1 MSWGRRGEGDQEAHR
16 WPQQLPPTRA
26 KGGLPVKVLVLGSG
40 GREHAIVH
48 ALRRSPGVEE
58 IYAAPG
64 NPGIAQIADL
74 LAVGP
79 DDLPAL
85 ADAAADLRI
94 DLTVVGPELPLA
106 LGIADEFAQRGL
118 RLFGP
123 SQRPELR
130 GSKVFAKQFCLRTGS
145 DRRCRD
151 RRPSIE
157 AAAAARRRGF
167 PLVMK
172 ADGLAAGKGV
182 VVVRNKA
189 DLESAIDA
197 FFISRRFGDA
207 AGRVLV
213 EECLEGTEVSYM
225 VISDGTDLVPIAT
238 SHDYKRALD
247 GDQGPNTGGM
257 GAHSPALVIP
267 PGASRHILDTIVQP
281 TIRGMAEEGREYRGV
296 LYVGLMLTD
305 RGPSVL
311 EFNCRF
317 GDPETQ
323 AILLRLDDN
332 LAEVARHA
340 ADGRLDVAKL
350 SWRRE
355 AAVCVVLA
363 AAGYPGMP
371 RKGDAITGIDAAQ
384 ALSGLT
390 VYHSGTKLA
399 DGELVTA
406 GGRVLSVCALRP
418 RLAAASIAYQGSPRS
433 LRGHAL
439 PTRIGADTL
448 AALGGGSGEP
458 G

>member
-1 MSWGRRGEGDQEAHR
+1 
-16 WPQQLPPTRA
+16 
-26 KGGLPVKVLVLGSG
+26 VKVLVLGSG

-74 LAVGP
+74 LAVAP
-79 DDLPAL
+79 DDLPAV

-94 DLTVVGPELPLA
+94 DLTMVGPELPLA
-106 LGIADEFAQRGL
+106 LGVADEFARRGL

-123 SQRPELR
+123 KRAAAELEA
-130 GSKVFAKQFCLRTGS
+130 SKVFAKQFCLRRGIPTADAEIVGS
-145 DRRCRD
+145 
-151 RRPSIE
+151 STE

-182 VVVRNKA
+182 LIVRDKA
-189 DLESAIDA
+189 ELEAAIDV
-197 FFISRRFGDA
+197 FFISRKFGDA
-207 AGRVLV
+207 AHRVLV

-247 GDQGPNTGGM
+247 GDHGPNTGGM

-267 PGASRHILDTIVQP
+267 PGLSRHILDTIVQP

-296 LYVGLMLTD
+296 LYVGLMLTE

-311 EFNCRF
+311 EFNCRL
-317 GDPETQ
+317 GDPESQ

-332 LAEVARHA
+332 LAEVARCA
-340 ADGRLDVAKL
+340 ADGRLEAANL

-355 AAVCVVLA
+355 AVVCVVLA
-363 AAGYPGMP
+363 AAGYPGLP
-371 RKGDAITGIDAAQ
+371 RKGDVITGIET
-384 ALSGLT
+384 ALGLPGLA
-390 VYHSGTKLA
+390 VYHSGTKLV
-399 DGELVTA
+399 DGQLVTA
-406 GGRVLSVCALRP
+406 GGRVLSVCARAGDLTDAIS
-418 RLAAASIAYQGSPRS
+418 LAYQGVGEIRFEGMQFRS
-433 LRGHAL
+433 D
-439 PTRIGADTL
+439 IGADTL
-448 AALGGGSGEP
+448 AALAGGSGEP

>member
-1 MSWGRRGEGDQEAHR
+1 M
-16 WPQQLPPTRA
+16 
-26 KGGLPVKVLVLGSG
+26 LGSG

-74 LAVGP
+74 LAVAP
-79 DDLPAL
+79 DDLPAV

-106 LGIADEFAQRGL
+106 LGVADEFAQRGL

-123 SQRPELR
+123 NRRAAELEA
-130 GSKVFAKQFCLRTGS
+130 SKVFAKQFCLRHGIPTADAEIVGS
-145 DRRCRD
+145 
-151 RRPSIE
+151 STE

-167 PLVMK
+167 PMVMK

-182 VVVRNKA
+182 LIVRDRA
-189 DLESAIDA
+189 ELESAIDV
-197 FFISRRFGDA
+197 FFISRKFGDA
-207 AGRVLV
+207 ANRVLV

-311 EFNCRF
+311 EYNCRF

-332 LAEVARHA
+332 LAEVARCA
-340 ADGRLDVAKL
+340 ADGRLEVAML

-355 AAVCVVLA
+355 AVVCVVLA
-363 AAGYPGMP
+363 ASGYPGMP
-371 RKGDAITGIDAAQ
+371 RKGDVITGIDD
-384 ALSGLT
+384 ALALPGLA
-390 VYHSGTKLA
+390 VYHSGTKLVN
-399 DGELVTA
+399 GELVTA
-406 GGRVLSVCALRP
+406 GGRVLSVCARAGD
-418 RLAAASIAYQGSPRS
+418 LADAISLAYQGVDTIHFEGMHCR
-433 LRGHAL
+433 
-439 PTRIGADTL
+439 TDIGVDTL

>member
-1 MSWGRRGEGDQEAHR
+1 
-16 WPQQLPPTRA
+16 
-26 KGGLPVKVLVLGSG
+26 VKVLVLGSG

-74 LAVGP
+74 LAVAP
-79 DDLPAL
+79 DDLPAV

-106 LGIADEFAQRGL
+106 LGVADEFAQRGL

-123 SQRPELR
+123 NRRAAELEA
-130 GSKVFAKQFCLRTGS
+130 SKVFAKQFCLRHGIPTADAEIVGS
-145 DRRCRD
+145 
-151 RRPSIE
+151 STE

-167 PLVMK
+167 PMVMK

-182 VVVRNKA
+182 LIVRDRA
-189 DLESAIDA
+189 ELESAIDV
-197 FFISRRFGDA
+197 FFISRKFGDA
-207 AGRVLV
+207 ANRVLV

-311 EFNCRF
+311 EYNCRF

-332 LAEVARHA
+332 LAEVARCA
-340 ADGRLDVAKL
+340 ADGRLEVAML

-355 AAVCVVLA
+355 AVVCVVLA
-363 AAGYPGMP
+363 ASGYPGMP
-371 RKGDAITGIDAAQ
+371 RKGDVITGIDD
-384 ALSGLT
+384 ALALPGLD
-390 VYHSGTKLA
+390 VYHSGTKLVN
-399 DGELVTA
+399 GELVTA
-406 GGRVLSVCALRP
+406 GGRVLSVCARAGD
-418 RLAAASIAYQGSPRS
+418 LADAISLAYQGVDTIHFEGMHCR
-433 LRGHAL
+433 
-439 PTRIGADTL
+439 TDIGVDTL
-448 AALGGGSGEP
+448 AALGGGCGEP

>member
-1 MSWGRRGEGDQEAHR
+1 M
-16 WPQQLPPTRA
+16 
-26 KGGLPVKVLVLGSG
+26 KVLVLGSG

-74 LAVGP
+74 LAVAP
-79 DDLPAL
+79 DDLPAV

-106 LGIADEFAQRGL
+106 LGVADEFAQRGL

-123 SQRPELR
+123 NRRAAELEA
-130 GSKVFAKQFCLRTGS
+130 SKVFAKQFCLRHGIPTADAEIVGS
-145 DRRCRD
+145 
-151 RRPSIE
+151 STE

-167 PLVMK
+167 PMVMK

-182 VVVRNKA
+182 LIVRDRA
-189 DLESAIDA
+189 ELESAIDV
-197 FFISRRFGDA
+197 FFISRKFGDA
-207 AGRVLV
+207 ANRVLV

-311 EFNCRF
+311 EYNCRF

-332 LAEVARHA
+332 LAEVARCA
-340 ADGRLDVAKL
+340 ADGRLEVAML

-355 AAVCVVLA
+355 AVVCVVLA
-363 AAGYPGMP
+363 ASGYPGMP
-371 RKGDAITGIDAAQ
+371 RKGDVITGIDD
-384 ALSGLT
+384 ALALPGLA
-390 VYHSGTKLA
+390 VYHSGTKLVN
-399 DGELVTA
+399 GELVTA
-406 GGRVLSVCALRP
+406 GGRVLSVCARAGD
-418 RLAAASIAYQGSPRS
+418 LADAISLAYQGVDTIHFEGMHCR
-433 LRGHAL
+433 
-439 PTRIGADTL
+439 TDIGVDTL
-448 AALGGGSGEP
+448 AALGGGCGEP

>member
-1 MSWGRRGEGDQEAHR
+1 M
-16 WPQQLPPTRA
+16 
-26 KGGLPVKVLVLGSG
+26 KVLVLGSG

-74 LAVGP
+74 LAVAP
-79 DDLPAL
+79 DDLPAV

-106 LGIADEFAQRGL
+106 LGVADEFAQRGL

-123 SQRPELR
+123 NRRAAELEA
-130 GSKVFAKQFCLRTGS
+130 SKVFAKQFCLRHGIPTADAEIVGS
-145 DRRCRD
+145 
-151 RRPSIE
+151 STE

-167 PLVMK
+167 PMVMK

-182 VVVRNKA
+182 LIVRDRA
-189 DLESAIDA
+189 ELESAIDV
-197 FFISRRFGDA
+197 FFISRKFGDA
-207 AGRVLV
+207 ANRVLV

-311 EFNCRF
+311 EYNCRF

-332 LAEVARHA
+332 LAEVARGA
-340 ADGRLDVAKL
+340 ADGRLEVAML

-355 AAVCVVLA
+355 AVVCVVLA
-363 AAGYPGMP
+363 ASGYPGMP
-371 RKGDAITGIDAAQ
+371 RKGDVITGIDD
-384 ALSGLT
+384 ALALPGLA
-390 VYHSGTKLA
+390 VYHSGTKLVN
-399 DGELVTA
+399 GELVTA
-406 GGRVLSVCALRP
+406 GGRVLSVCARAGD
-418 RLAAASIAYQGSPRS
+418 LADAISLAYQGVDTIHFEGMHCR
-433 LRGHAL
+433 
-439 PTRIGADTL
+439 TDIGVDTL
-448 AALGGGSGEP
+448 AALGGGCGEP

>member
-1 MSWGRRGEGDQEAHR
+1 M
-16 WPQQLPPTRA
+16 
-26 KGGLPVKVLVLGSG
+26 LGSG

-74 LAVGP
+74 LAVAP
-79 DDLPAL
+79 DDLPAV

-106 LGIADEFAQRGL
+106 LGVADEFAQRGL

-123 SQRPELR
+123 NRRAAELEA
-130 GSKVFAKQFCLRTGS
+130 SKVFAKQFCLRHGIPTADAEIVGS
-145 DRRCRD
+145 
-151 RRPSIE
+151 STE

-167 PLVMK
+167 PMVMK

-182 VVVRNKA
+182 LIVRDRA
-189 DLESAIDA
+189 ELESAIDV
-197 FFISRRFGDA
+197 FFISRKFGDA
-207 AGRVLV
+207 ANRVLV

-311 EFNCRF
+311 EYNCRF

-332 LAEVARHA
+332 LAEVARCA
-340 ADGRLDVAKL
+340 ADGRLEVAML

-355 AAVCVVLA
+355 AVVCVVLA
-363 AAGYPGMP
+363 ASGYPGMP
-371 RKGDAITGIDAAQ
+371 RKGDVITGIDD
-384 ALSGLT
+384 ALALPGLA
-390 VYHSGTKLA
+390 VYHSGTKLVN
-399 DGELVTA
+399 GELVTA
-406 GGRVLSVCALRP
+406 GGRVLSVCARAGD
-418 RLAAASIAYQGSPRS
+418 LADAISLAYQGVDTIHFEGMHCR
-433 LRGHAL
+433 
-439 PTRIGADTL
+439 TDIGVDTL
-448 AALGGGSGEP
+448 AALGGGCGEP

>member
-1 MSWGRRGEGDQEAHR
+1 M
-16 WPQQLPPTRA
+16 
-26 KGGLPVKVLVLGSG
+26 KVLVLGSG

-74 LAVGP
+74 LAVAP
-79 DDLPAL
+79 DDLPAV

-106 LGIADEFAQRGL
+106 LGVADEFAQRGL

-123 SQRPELR
+123 NRRAAELEA
-130 GSKVFAKQFCLRTGS
+130 SKVFAKQFCLRHGIPTADAEIVGS
-145 DRRCRD
+145 
-151 RRPSIE
+151 STE

-167 PLVMK
+167 PMVMK

-182 VVVRNKA
+182 LIVRDRA
-189 DLESAIDA
+189 ELESAIDV
-197 FFISRRFGDA
+197 FFISRKFGDA
-207 AGRVLV
+207 ANRVLV

-311 EFNCRF
+311 EYNCRF

-332 LAEVARHA
+332 LAEVARGA
-340 ADGRLDVAKL
+340 ADGRLEVAML

-355 AAVCVVLA
+355 AVVCVVLA
-363 AAGYPGMP
+363 ASGYPGMP
-371 RKGDAITGIDAAQ
+371 RKGDVITGIDD
-384 ALSGLT
+384 ALALPGLA
-390 VYHSGTKLA
+390 VYHSGTKLVN
-399 DGELVTA
+399 GELVTA
-406 GGRVLSVCALRP
+406 GGRVLSVCARAGD
-418 RLAAASIAYQGSPRS
+418 LADAISLAYQGVDTIRFEGMHC
-433 LRGHAL
+433 R
-439 PTRIGADTL
+439 TDIGVDTL
-448 AALGGGSGEP
+448 AALGGGCGEP